1 MTLHS
6 AKGLEFDT
14 VFLPGW
20 EEGVFPSQRTLD
32 ESGRAGLEEER
43 RLAHVGLTRARKR
56 AKIYFA
62 SNRRIH
68 GMWTTTV
75 PSRFLDELPEADV
88 EVKEAQGGAGGFG
101 MGGYGA
107 SRFDDM
113 NFGSNYTTPGWK
125 RAQQRKTRGE
135 DDDGFDETG
144 APRPRRNFS
153 ERRQLEYVPDE
164 DAGTY
169 DSTGRVTYEDDDVST
184 GGSTA
189 SPPPLRGRVREGGSG
204 RTKRRTPLTIEGELV
219 AKSTGID
226 SQFSVGDRV
235 FHQKFGNG
243 NVTLVDGNK
252 LTIRFDKAGEKRV
265 VDSFVE
271 RV

>member
-1 MTLHS
+1 
-6 AKGLEFDT
+6 
-14 VFLPGW
+14 
-20 EEGVFPSQRTLD
+20 
-32 ESGRAGLEEER
+32 
-43 RLAHVGLTRARKR
+43 
-56 AKIYFA
+56 
-62 SNRRIH
+62 
-68 GMWTTTV
+68 MWTTTV

-107 SRFDDM
+107 SRFDEM
-113 NFGSNYTTPGWK
+113 NFGSNYTTPGWR
-125 RAQQRKTRGE
+125 RAQQRKTRGGDE
-135 DDDGFDETG
+135 DGFDETG

-153 ERRQLEYVPDE
+153 ERKQLEYVPDE

-169 DSTGRVTYEDDDVST
+169 DSTDRQVYEDDS
-184 GGSTA
+184 S
-189 SPPPLRGRVREGGSG
+189 SPSPLRGGSARDARRGGGSG
-204 RTKRRTPLTIEGELV
+204 RAKRRTPLTIEGELV
-219 AKSTGID
+219 AKSTGIA